1 MPFSSIRQTARKVE
15 IMKERVNNLNENF
28 EHYIGVFDDAEKF
41 SGPSLYFHFRTL
53 ERARD
58 LGSLEAVLND
68 ELFLEYLYATLAS
81 WGLHRMGKTSTKLV
95 DFRVL
100 RECISSCSPDLIE
113 LGKYELLNISEN
125 QLDEVNQRLGDLI
138 SKIKISI
145 SKTQLVAGS
154 KAIHHIL
161 PELVPPIDRRYIIQ
175 FFYGRRGTNPNKP
188 TGCDRRVFKEMYPIF
203 HYIGQNNKEEIEG
216 FKGQGFHTSSTK
228 VIDNAI
234 IGFVIEN
241 LPNK

>member
-1 MPFSSIRQTARKVE
+1 MPFSSIRRTARKVS
-15 IMKERVNNLNENF
+15 IMKERVDDLNENF
-28 EHYIGVFDDAEKF
+28 EHYIGVFDDAVTF

-100 RECISSCSPDLIE
+100 RGCISSCSPDLIE

-138 SKIKISI
+138 SKIDISA
-145 SKTQLVAGS
+145 SSTQLVAGS

-175 FFYGRRGTNPNKP
+175 FFYGRGGTYPGMP
-188 TGCDRRVFKEMYPIF
+188 TGGDRRVFKEMYQIF

-241 LPNK
+241 LPIK

>member
-1 MPFSSIRQTARKVE
+1 MIK
-15 IMKERVNNLNENF
+15 KENF
-28 EHYIGVFDDAEKF
+28 EHYIGVFDDAETF

-53 ERARD
+53 ERARN
-58 LGSLEAVLND
+58 LGSLETVLND

-81 WGLHRMGKTSTKLV
+81 WGLHRMGETSTKLV

-100 RECISSCSPDLIE
+100 RGCISSCSPDLIE
-113 LGKYELLNISEN
+113 LGQYELLNISEN

-138 SKIKISI
+138 SKIKISV
-145 SKTQLVAGS
+145 SSTQLVAGS

-161 PELVPPIDRRYIIQ
+161 PEIVPPIDRNYVIR
-175 FFYGRRGTNPNKP
+175 FFYGRGGTKQVSMP
-188 TGCDRRVFKEMYPIF
+188 TGGARRVFKEMFPIF

-241 LPNK
+241 LPKK